1 MNEDKP
7 LLADGFDDAVLGL
20 SRGTL
25 GSDVA
30 VYSIDKCI
38 QVLVKRDGMSEDE
51 AIEFM
56 NFNVLDAYMGPM
68 TPMFVY
74 EMDANLINEYADT
87 LG

>member
-1 MNEDKP
+1 MNDDKP
-7 LLADGFDDAVLGL
+7 LLADGFDSAVLGL

-25 GSDVA
+25 GADIA
-30 VYSIDKCI
+30 VYSIDRCI
-38 QVLVKRDGMSEDE
+38 DILVKRDGMSEDE

-74 EMDANLINEYADT
+74 EMDAAAINEYADAV
-87 LG
+87 